1 MFVVRIPRVG
11 CRVGREGDNW
21 QGHAGRGRGRGG
33 GGWEE
38 VGGVWGLGGIQ
49 YSLSLHTVL
58 RTLYYRFS

>member
-33 GGWEE
+33 GGGGW
-38 VGGVWGLGGIQ
+38 GGVGIGGDPIQ
-49 YSLSLHTVL
+49 SVTAHCFANIVL
-58 RTLYYRFS
+58 